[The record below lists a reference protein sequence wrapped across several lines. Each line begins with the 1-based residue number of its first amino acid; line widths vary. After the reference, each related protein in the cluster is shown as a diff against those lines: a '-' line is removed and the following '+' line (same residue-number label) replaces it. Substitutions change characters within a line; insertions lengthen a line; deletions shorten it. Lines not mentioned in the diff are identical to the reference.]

1 MCKKLSQVIKE
12 EFFKADKTQNK
23 EKMLRRPLFECRN
36 QEKKLEKKRQN
47 KNFSNEVMLR
57 LETVCH
63 FMSFIPFFLRLPPL
77 QYFLWAKKGDF
88 FSSMKQC
95 HYRKIEAYKL
105 SNLEKNMTHNMR
117 IFQSGIFFDRKT
129 IQFFFLFVILRMGSL
144 RMRTYQ
150 IVEKKVSLAI
160 FQISFC

>member
-1 MCKKLSQVIKE
+1 MKKSKKAKWFQLFSFTDLFHFYLHHHHKIRYWSLIVTVCKYLCKKLSQVIKE

-63 FMSFIPFFLRLPPL
+63 FMSFIPFFYPCHHFSISFE
-77 QYFLWAKKGDF
+77 QKKV
-88 FSSMKQC
+88 
-95 HYRKIEAYKL
+95 
-105 SNLEKNMTHNMR
+105 
-117 IFQSGIFFDRKT
+117 IFF
-129 IQFFFLFVILRMGSL
+129 LPWNSVI
-144 RMRTYQ
+144 
-150 IVEKKVSLAI
+150 IVK
-160 FQISFC
+160 

>member
-1 MCKKLSQVIKE
+1 MPQPRK
-12 EFFKADKTQNK
+12 
-23 EKMLRRPLFECRN
+23 
-36 QEKKLEKKRQN
+36 KKLEKKRQN

-117 IFQSGIFFDRKT
+117 IFNQAFFLTEKLSNS
-129 IQFFFLFVILRMGSL
+129 FFFLWFSEWDPCECAHIR
-144 RMRTYQ
+144 YA
-150 IVEKKVSLAI
+150 VEKKVSLAI